1 MAVTYLSTLRT
12 NRLNLVVNAL
22 GTATA
27 PTISVTGTAAGTLV
41 IGTSA
46 LSGATGVLAT
56 ITLSTTPAT
65 VSGDTLTISGVPL
78 SATASATGTAA
89 LAELRNNAGTV
100 IVGGLTVTASGG
112 GGNIIVSS
120 VSITSG
126 QTVQVTSGTITH
138 PTT

>member
-1 MAVTYLSTLRT
+1 MAVTYRTGLRT
-12 NRLNLVVNAL
+12 NRLNLVVNEL

-56 ITLSTTPAT
+56 INLSTTPAT
-65 VSGDTLTISGVPL
+65 VTGDVLTISGAPL

-100 IVGGLTVTASGG
+100 IVGGLTVGTSGT
-112 GGNIIVSS
+112 NIIISNT
-120 VSITSG
+120 SITTG
-126 QTVQVTSGTITH
+126 QTVQMTSGTITH
-138 PTT
+138 PTV